1 MNKLVDERGW
11 HGFCRIYSC
20 EVLWQKLNC
29 YTNIM
34 SVTNMMRILIC
45 CISLLSFMA
54 CNDAQGVKQCWKT
67 RPVPGIIVSSR
78 ILERDKSMECIPK
91 DTFSVVD
98 DALFK

>member
-1 MNKLVDERGW
+1 
-11 HGFCRIYSC
+11 
-20 EVLWQKLNC
+20 
-29 YTNIM
+29 
-34 SVTNMMRILIC
+34 
-45 CISLLSFMA
+45 MA

>member
-1 MNKLVDERGW
+1 MLKIFI
-11 HGFCRIYSC
+11 FC
-20 EVLWQKLNC
+20 
-29 YTNIM
+29 
-34 SVTNMMRILIC
+34 IL
-45 CISLLSFMA
+45 LLAFVA

-67 RPVPGIIVSSR
+67 RSVPGIIVSSR